1 MDCLQ
6 EILKLDSEIALIKC
20 IYCISWLHYMYLIQ
34 LITAI
39 SSYNR
44 GMILTTD
51 HRLLTFSEGGKKSWI
66 LH

>member
-1 MDCLQ
+1 
-6 EILKLDSEIALIKC
+6 
-20 IYCISWLHYMYLIQ
+20 MYLIE
-34 LITAI
+34 LIPAI

-51 HRLLTFSEGGKKSWI
+51 DRLLTFSEGGKKSWI